1 MSIRPATFYPFGG
14 KTPKPRR
21 KGQGS
26 YNQTSGIASR
36 WVEPKFGQAVGQ
48 RSGRPKLMV
57 ADGLVTGRT
66 PGLTDYTDSEQGAL
80 QRIDS
85 YVAIKESQD
94 RLAVAPPLPND
105 RPSMSESQRRSELKT
120 LQLMFMQESMRGN
133 DERMRKI
140 LKTASKIKGVPFK

>member
-1 MSIRPATFYPFGG
+1 MSTRPATFYPFGARI
-14 KTPKPRR
+14 PESRR
-21 KGQGS
+21 KTQGS

-36 WVEPKFGQAVGQ
+36 WVEPKFGQAVGL
-48 RSGRPKLMV
+48 SGRPRLMV

-66 PGLTDYTDSEQGAL
+66 PGSTEYTESEHGAL

-94 RLAVAPPLPND
+94 RLAVAPPLPSD
-105 RPSMSESQRRSELKT
+105 RVSMPESQRRSELKT
-120 LQLMFMQESMRGN
+120 LQLLFMQESMKGN

-140 LKTASKIKGVPFK
+140 VKTAAKINGVPYK